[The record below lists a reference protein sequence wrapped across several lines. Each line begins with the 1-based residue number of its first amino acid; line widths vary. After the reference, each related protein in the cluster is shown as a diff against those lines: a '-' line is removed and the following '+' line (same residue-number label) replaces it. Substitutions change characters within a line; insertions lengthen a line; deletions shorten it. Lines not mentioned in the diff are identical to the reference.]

1 MSCCDASEVDWLE
14 ARIAK
19 TEELIEAIEDAIL
32 ALTGGAQSYTLNTGQ
47 TTQSVTKASLG
58 SLRLQLDSLENR
70 RAVLKQR
77 LCGNGTTH
85 VVPGF

>member
-1 MSCCDASEVDWLE
+1 MACCDADDTEWLE

-19 TEELIEAIEDAIL
+19 TKELIEAFEDAIL
-32 ALTGGAQSYTLNTGQ
+32 SLSSGAQSYTLNTGQ
-47 TTQSVTKASLG
+47 TTQSVTKANIG
-58 SLRLQLDSLENR
+58 SLRIQLDSLENR
-70 RAVLKQR
+70 LAVLQQR